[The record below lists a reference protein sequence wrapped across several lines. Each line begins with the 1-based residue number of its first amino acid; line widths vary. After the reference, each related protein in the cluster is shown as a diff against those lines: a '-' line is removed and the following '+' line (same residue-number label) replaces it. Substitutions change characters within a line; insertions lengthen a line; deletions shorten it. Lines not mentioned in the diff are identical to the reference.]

1 MRKKTVFITGGA
13 KRIGASMA
21 NYFHER
27 NYKVVFHYNK
37 SKKEAENLSRELN
50 EKEADSC
57 FAVQSDFSS
66 QDSIESTV
74 SEFYKVSKK
83 IDVLI
88 NNASS
93 FYPTPLQDATEEQWN
108 DLLETNTTTPLFL
121 IKGFQEG
128 LKETRGS
135 VINISDSLA
144 PRGMKN
150 YSLYSSAKGA
160 LETLTKSLAKEL
172 APEVRINAVAPGIIL
187 WPENG
192 EIDEEEKN
200 NILKKVDLGRAG
212 NPVDISSAVYFL
224 TEANYIT
231 GQTLRV
237 DGGRS

>member
-1 MRKKTVFITGGA
+1 MREKTVFITGGA

-27 NYKVVFHYNK
+27 NYKVVFHYYK
-37 SKKEAENLSRELN
+37 SKKEADNLSQELN

-57 FAVQSDFSS
+57 FTIQSDFSS
-66 QDSIESTV
+66 QESIESTV
-74 SEFYKVSKK
+74 NEFYKVSKE

-93 FYPTPLQDATEEQWN
+93 FYSTPIQNATEAQWK
-108 DLLETNTTTPLFL
+108 DLLDTNITTPLFL

-128 LKETRGS
+128 LKRTKGS

-144 PRGMKN
+144 PRGIKN
-150 YSLYSSAKGA
+150 FSLYSSAKGA
-160 LETLTKSLAKEL
+160 LEALTKSLAKEL

-192 EIDEEEKN
+192 EIDEEQQK
-200 NILKKVDLGRAG
+200 NILKNVDLGRAG
-212 NPVDISSAVYFL
+212 NPMDISSAVYFL
-224 TEANYIT
+224 TGANYIT

>member
-66 QDSIESTV
+66 QDAIESTV

-150 YSLYSSAKGA
+150 FSLYSSAKGA

-192 EIDEEEKN
+192 EIDEEGKN

>member
-1 MRKKTVFITGGA
+1 MREKTVFITGGA

-37 SKKEAENLSRELN
+37 SRKEAENLLRELN
-50 EKEADSC
+50 DKDADSC
-57 FAVQSDFSS
+57 FAIQSDFSS

-74 SEFYKVSKK
+74 KEFYTVSEK

-93 FYPTPLQDATEEQWN
+93 FYPTPLQDATEKQWN
-108 DLLETNTTTPLFL
+108 DLLATNTTTPLFL

-128 LKETRGS
+128 LKKTKGS

-144 PRGMKN
+144 PRGIKN
-150 YSLYSSAKGA
+150 FSLYSSAKGA

-187 WPENG
+187 WPEND
-192 EIDEEEKN
+192 EINEEEKN

-212 NPVDISSAVYFL
+212 NPMDISSAVYFL

>member
-1 MRKKTVFITGGA
+1 MREKTVFITGGA

-37 SKKEAENLSRELN
+37 SEKEAENLSRELN

-57 FAVQSDFSS
+57 FTIQSDFSS
-66 QDSIESTV
+66 QESIESTV
-74 SEFYKVSKK
+74 NEFYKVSKE
-83 IDVLI
+83 INVLI

-93 FYPTPLQDATEEQWN
+93 FYPTPIQNATEEQWN
-108 DLLETNTTTPLFL
+108 DLLDTNITTPLFL
-121 IKGFQEG
+121 IKGFKEG
-128 LKETRGS
+128 LKRTNGS

-144 PRGMKN
+144 PRGIKN
-150 YSLYSSAKGA
+150 FSLYSSAKGA

-212 NPVDISSAVYFL
+212 NPMDISSAVYFL
-224 TEANYIT
+224 TGANYIT

>member
-1 MRKKTVFITGGA
+1 
-13 KRIGASMA
+13 
-21 NYFHER
+21 R
-27 NYKVVFHYNK
+27 NYKVVFHYYK
-37 SKKEAENLSRELN
+37 SKKEADNLSQELN

-57 FAVQSDFSS
+57 FTIQSDFSS
-66 QDSIESTV
+66 QESIESTV
-74 SEFYKVSKK
+74 NEFYKVSKE

-93 FYPTPLQDATEEQWN
+93 FYSTPIQNATEAQWK
-108 DLLETNTTTPLFL
+108 DLLDTNITTPLFL

-128 LKETRGS
+128 LKRTKGS

-144 PRGMKN
+144 PRGIKN
-150 YSLYSSAKGA
+150 FSLYSSAKGA
-160 LETLTKSLAKEL
+160 LEALTKSLAKEL

-192 EIDEEEKN
+192 EIDEEQQK
-200 NILKKVDLGRAG
+200 NILKNVDLGRAG
-212 NPVDISSAVYFL
+212 NPMDISSAVYFL
-224 TEANYIT
+224 TGANYIT

>member
-1 MRKKTVFITGGA
+1 MREKTVFITGGA

-37 SKKEAENLSRELN
+37 SEKEAENLSRELN

-57 FAVQSDFSS
+57 FTIQSDFSS
-66 QDSIESTV
+66 QESIKSIV
-74 SEFYKVSKK
+74 SEFYKVSEK

-93 FYPTPLQDATEEQWN
+93 FYPTPIQNATEAQWK
-108 DLLETNTTTPLFL
+108 DLLDTNITTPLFL

-128 LKETRGS
+128 LKRTKGS

-144 PRGMKN
+144 PRGIKN
-150 YSLYSSAKGA
+150 FSLYSSAKGA

-212 NPVDISSAVYFL
+212 NPIDISSAVYFL
-224 TEANYIT
+224 TRANYIT

>member
-1 MRKKTVFITGGA
+1 MREKTVFITGGA

-27 NYKVVFHYNK
+27 NYKVVFHYYK
-37 SKKEAENLSRELN
+37 SKKEADNLSQELN

-57 FAVQSDFSS
+57 FTIQSDFSS
-66 QDSIESTV
+66 QESIESTV
-74 SEFYKVSKK
+74 NEFYKVSKE

-93 FYPTPLQDATEEQWN
+93 FYSTPIQNATEEQWN
-108 DLLETNTTTPLFL
+108 DLLDTNITTPLFL
-121 IKGFQEG
+121 IQCFQEG
-128 LKETRGS
+128 LKKTRGS

-144 PRGMKN
+144 PRGIKN
-150 YSLYSSAKGA
+150 FSLYSSAKGA

-212 NPVDISSAVYFL
+212 NPMDISSAVYFL
-224 TEANYIT
+224 TGANYIT

>member
-1 MRKKTVFITGGA
+1 M
-13 KRIGASMA
+13 
-21 NYFHER
+21 
-27 NYKVVFHYNK
+27 FHYYK
-37 SKKEAENLSRELN
+37 SKKEADNLSQELN

-57 FAVQSDFSS
+57 FTIQSDFSS
-66 QDSIESTV
+66 QESIESTV
-74 SEFYKVSKK
+74 NEFYKVSKE

-93 FYPTPLQDATEEQWN
+93 FYSTPIQNATEAQWK
-108 DLLETNTTTPLFL
+108 DLLDTNITTPLFL

-128 LKETRGS
+128 LKRTKGS

-144 PRGMKN
+144 PRGIKN
-150 YSLYSSAKGA
+150 FSLYSSAKGA

-192 EIDEEEKN
+192 EIDEEQQK
-200 NILKKVDLGRAG
+200 NILKNVDLGRAG
-212 NPVDISSAVYFL
+212 NPMDISSAVYFL
-224 TEANYIT
+224 TGANYIT

>member
-150 YSLYSSAKGA
+150 FSLYSSAKGA

-192 EIDEEEKN
+192 GIDEEEKN

>member
-1 MRKKTVFITGGA
+1 MREKTVFITGGA

-27 NYKVVFHYNK
+27 NYKVVFHYYK
-37 SKKEAENLSRELN
+37 SKKEADNLSQELN

-57 FAVQSDFSS
+57 FTIQSDFSS
-66 QDSIESTV
+66 QESIESTV
-74 SEFYKVSKK
+74 NEFYKVSKE

-93 FYPTPLQDATEEQWN
+93 FYSTPIQNATEAQWK
-108 DLLETNTTTPLFL
+108 DLLDTNITTPLFL

-128 LKETRGS
+128 LKRTKGS

-144 PRGMKN
+144 PRGIKN
-150 YSLYSSAKGA
+150 FSLYSSAKGA

-192 EIDEEEKN
+192 EIDEEQQK

-212 NPVDISSAVYFL
+212 NPMDISSAVYFL
-224 TEANYIT
+224 TGANYIT

>member
-1 MRKKTVFITGGA
+1 MREKTVFITGGA

-37 SKKEAENLSRELN
+37 SKEEAENLTRKLN

-57 FAVQSDFSS
+57 FAIQSDFCS

-74 SEFYKVSKK
+74 SEFYKVSEK

-93 FYPTPLQDATEEQWN
+93 FYPTPLQDATAEQWN
-108 DLLETNTTTPLFL
+108 DLLNTNITTPLFL
-121 IKGFQEG
+121 IQGFQEG
-128 LKETRGS
+128 LKKTRGS

-144 PRGMKN
+144 PRGIKN
-150 YSLYSSAKGA
+150 FSLYSSAKGA

-212 NPVDISSAVYFL
+212 NPMDISSAVYFL
-224 TEANYIT
+224 TGENYIT

>member
-1 MRKKTVFITGGA
+1 MREKTVFITGGA

-37 SKKEAENLSRELN
+37 SKKEADNLSRELN

-57 FAVQSDFSS
+57 FTIQSDFSS
-66 QDSIESTV
+66 QESIESIV
-74 SEFYKVSKK
+74 NEFYKVSKE

-93 FYPTPLQDATEEQWN
+93 FYPTPIQNATEAQWK
-108 DLLETNTTTPLFL
+108 DLLDTNITTPLFL

-128 LKETRGS
+128 LKRTKGS

-144 PRGMKN
+144 PRGIKN
-150 YSLYSSAKGA
+150 FSLYSSAKGA

-192 EIDEEEKN
+192 EIDDDEENK
-200 NILKKVDLGRAG
+200 ILKKVDLGRAG
-212 NPVDISSAVYFL
+212 NPMDISSAVYFL
-224 TEANYIT
+224 TGANYIT

>member
-1 MRKKTVFITGGA
+1 MREKTVFITGGE

-37 SKKEAENLSRELN
+37 SEKEAENLSRGLN

-57 FAVQSDFSS
+57 FTIQSDFSS
-66 QDSIESTV
+66 QESIESTV
-74 SEFYKVSKK
+74 NEFYKVSKE
-83 IDVLI
+83 INVLI

-93 FYPTPLQDATEEQWN
+93 FYPTPIQNATEEQWN
-108 DLLETNTTTPLFL
+108 DLLDTNITTPLFL

-128 LKETRGS
+128 LKRTKGS

-144 PRGMKN
+144 PRGIKN
-150 YSLYSSAKGA
+150 FSLYSSAKGA

-212 NPVDISSAVYFL
+212 NPMDISSAVYFL
-224 TEANYIT
+224 TGANYIT

>member
-1 MRKKTVFITGGA
+1 MREKTVFITGGA

-37 SKKEAENLSRELN
+37 SEKEAENLSRELN

-57 FAVQSDFSS
+57 FTIQSDFSS
-66 QDSIESTV
+66 QESIESTV
-74 SEFYKVSKK
+74 NEFYKVSKE
-83 IDVLI
+83 INVLI

-93 FYPTPLQDATEEQWN
+93 FYPTPIQNATEEKWN
-108 DLLETNTTTPLFL
+108 DLLDTNITTPLFL
-121 IKGFQEG
+121 IKGFKEG
-128 LKETRGS
+128 LKRTKGC

-144 PRGMKN
+144 PRGIKN
-150 YSLYSSAKGA
+150 FSLYSSAKGA

-212 NPVDISSAVYFL
+212 NPMDISSAVYFL
-224 TEANYIT
+224 TGANYIT

>member
-1 MRKKTVFITGGA
+1 MREKTVFITGGA

-37 SKKEAENLSRELN
+37 SRKEAENLLRELN
-50 EKEADSC
+50 DKDADSC
-57 FAVQSDFSS
+57 FAIQSDFSS
-66 QDSIESTV
+66 LDSIESTV
-74 SEFYKVSKK
+74 SEFYKVSEK

-108 DLLETNTTTPLFL
+108 DLLGTNTTTPLFL

-128 LKETRGS
+128 LKKTRGS

-144 PRGMKN
+144 PRGIKN
-150 YSLYSSAKGA
+150 FSLYSSAKGA

-212 NPVDISSAVYFL
+212 NPMDISSAVYFL

>member
-192 EIDEEEKN
+192 GIDEEEKN

>member
-1 MRKKTVFITGGA
+1 MREKTVFITGGA

-27 NYKVVFHYNK
+27 NYKVVFHYYK
-37 SKKEAENLSRELN
+37 SKKEADNLSQELN

-57 FAVQSDFSS
+57 FTIQSDFSS
-66 QDSIESTV
+66 QESIESTV
-74 SEFYKVSKK
+74 NEFYKVSKE

-93 FYPTPLQDATEEQWN
+93 FYSTPIQNATEAQWK
-108 DLLETNTTTPLFL
+108 DLLDTNITTPLFL

-128 LKETRGS
+128 LKRTKGS

-144 PRGMKN
+144 PRGIKN
-150 YSLYSSAKGA
+150 FSLYSSAKGA

-212 NPVDISSAVYFL
+212 NPMDISSAVYFL
-224 TEANYIT
+224 TGANYIT

>member
-1 MRKKTVFITGGA
+1 MREKTVFITGGA

-37 SKKEAENLSRELN
+37 SKKEADNLSRELN

-57 FAVQSDFSS
+57 FTIQSDFSS
-66 QDSIESTV
+66 QESIESIV
-74 SEFYKVSKK
+74 NEFYKVSKE

-93 FYPTPLQDATEEQWN
+93 FYPTPIQNATEAQWK
-108 DLLETNTTTPLFL
+108 DLLDTNITTPLFL

-128 LKETRGS
+128 LKRTKGS

-144 PRGMKN
+144 PRGIKN
-150 YSLYSSAKGA
+150 FSLYSSAKGA

-192 EIDEEEKN
+192 EIDEEEN

-212 NPVDISSAVYFL
+212 NPKDISSAVYFL
-224 TEANYIT
+224 TEAKYIT
-231 GQTLRV
+231 GQALRV

>member
-1 MRKKTVFITGGA
+1 MREKTVFITGGA

-37 SKKEAENLSRELN
+37 SEKEAENLSRELN

-57 FAVQSDFSS
+57 FTIQSDFSS
-66 QDSIESTV
+66 QESIESTV
-74 SEFYKVSKK
+74 NEFYKVSKE
-83 IDVLI
+83 INVLI

-93 FYPTPLQDATEEQWN
+93 FYPTPIQNATEAQWK
-108 DLLETNTTTPLFL
+108 DLLDTNITTPLFL

-128 LKETRGS
+128 LKRTKGS

-144 PRGMKN
+144 PRGIKN
-150 YSLYSSAKGA
+150 FSLYSSAKGA

-192 EIDEEEKN
+192 EISEEEKN

-212 NPVDISSAVYFL
+212 NPMDISSAVYFL
-224 TEANYIT
+224 TGANYIT

>member
-150 YSLYSSAKGA
+150 FSLYSSAKGA

>member
-1 MRKKTVFITGGA
+1 MREKTVFITGEA

-50 EKEADSC
+50 EKDADSC
-57 FAVQSDFSS
+57 FTIQSDFSS
-66 QDSIESTV
+66 QESIESTV
-74 SEFYKVSKK
+74 NEFYKVSKE
-83 IDVLI
+83 INVLI

-93 FYPTPLQDATEEQWN
+93 FYPTPIQNATEEQWN
-108 DLLETNTTTPLFL
+108 DLLDTNITTPLFL
-121 IKGFQEG
+121 IKGFKEG
-128 LKETRGS
+128 LKRTKGC

-144 PRGMKN
+144 PRGIKN
-150 YSLYSSAKGA
+150 FSLYSSAKGA

-212 NPVDISSAVYFL
+212 NPMDISSAVYFL
-224 TEANYIT
+224 TGANYIT

>member
-1 MRKKTVFITGGA
+1 MREKTVFITGGA

-37 SKKEAENLSRELN
+37 SEKEAENLSRELN

-57 FAVQSDFSS
+57 FTIQSDFSS
-66 QDSIESTV
+66 QESIESTV
-74 SEFYKVSKK
+74 NEFYKVSKE
-83 IDVLI
+83 INVLI

-93 FYPTPLQDATEEQWN
+93 FYPTPIQNATEEQWN
-108 DLLETNTTTPLFL
+108 DLLDTNITTPLFL
-121 IKGFQEG
+121 IKGFKEG
-128 LKETRGS
+128 LKRTKGS

-144 PRGMKN
+144 PRGIKN
-150 YSLYSSAKGA
+150 FSLYSSAKGA

-192 EIDEEEKN
+192 EIDEEQQK
-200 NILKKVDLGRAG
+200 NILKNVDLGRAG
-212 NPVDISSAVYFL
+212 NPMDISSAVYFL
-224 TEANYIT
+224 TGANYIT

>member
-1 MRKKTVFITGGA
+1 MREKTVFITGGA

-27 NYKVVFHYNK
+27 NYKVVFHYYK
-37 SKKEAENLSRELN
+37 SKKEADNLSQELN

-57 FAVQSDFSS
+57 FTIQSDFSS
-66 QDSIESTV
+66 QESIESIV
-74 SEFYKVSKK
+74 NEFYKVSKE

-93 FYPTPLQDATEEQWN
+93 FYPTPIQNATEAQWK
-108 DLLETNTTTPLFL
+108 DLLDTNITTPLFL

-128 LKETRGS
+128 LKRTKGS

-144 PRGMKN
+144 PRGIKN
-150 YSLYSSAKGA
+150 FSLYSSAKGA

-192 EIDEEEKN
+192 EIDEEQQK
-200 NILKKVDLGRAG
+200 NILKNVDLGRAG
-212 NPVDISSAVYFL
+212 NPMDISSAVYFL
-224 TEANYIT
+224 TGANYIT

>member
-1 MRKKTVFITGGA
+1 MREKTVFITGGA

-27 NYKVVFHYNK
+27 NYKVVFHYYK
-37 SKKEAENLSRELN
+37 SKKEADNLSQELN

-57 FAVQSDFSS
+57 FTIQSDFSS
-66 QDSIESTV
+66 QESIESTV
-74 SEFYKVSKK
+74 NEFYKVSKE

-93 FYPTPLQDATEEQWN
+93 FYSTPIQYATEAQWK
-108 DLLETNTTTPLFL
+108 DLLDTNITTPLFL

-128 LKETRGS
+128 LKRTKGS

-144 PRGMKN
+144 PRGIKN
-150 YSLYSSAKGA
+150 FSLYSSAKGA

-192 EIDEEEKN
+192 EIDEEQQK
-200 NILKKVDLGRAG
+200 NILKNVDLGRAG
-212 NPVDISSAVYFL
+212 NPMDISSAVYFL
-224 TEANYIT
+224 TGANYIT

>member
-1 MRKKTVFITGGA
+1 MREKTVFITGGA

-27 NYKVVFHYNK
+27 NYKVVFHYYK
-37 SKKEAENLSRELN
+37 SKKEADNLSQELN

-57 FAVQSDFSS
+57 FTIQSDFSS
-66 QDSIESTV
+66 QESIESTV
-74 SEFYKVSKK
+74 NEFYKVSKE

-93 FYPTPLQDATEEQWN
+93 FYSTPIQNATEAQWK
-108 DLLETNTTTPLFL
+108 DLLDTNITTPLFL

-128 LKETRGS
+128 LKRTKGS

-144 PRGMKN
+144 PRGIKN
-150 YSLYSSAKGA
+150 FSLYSSAKGA

-192 EIDEEEKN
+192 EIDEEQQK
-200 NILKKVDLGRAG
+200 NILKNVDLGRAG
-212 NPVDISSAVYFL
+212 NPMDISSAVYFL
-224 TEANYIT
+224 TGANYIT

>member
-1 MRKKTVFITGGA
+1 MREKTVFITGGA

-37 SKKEAENLSRELN
+37 SEKEAENLSRELN

-57 FAVQSDFSS
+57 FTIQSDFSS
-66 QDSIESTV
+66 QESIESTV
-74 SEFYKVSKK
+74 NEFYKVSKE
-83 IDVLI
+83 INVLI

-93 FYPTPLQDATEEQWN
+93 FYPTPIQNATEEQWN
-108 DLLETNTTTPLFL
+108 DLLDTNITTPLFL
-121 IKGFQEG
+121 IKGFKEG
-128 LKETRGS
+128 LKRTNGS

-144 PRGMKN
+144 PRGIKN
-150 YSLYSSAKGA
+150 FSLYSSAKGA

-212 NPVDISSAVYFL
+212 NPIDISSAVYFL
-224 TEANYIT
+224 TGANYIT